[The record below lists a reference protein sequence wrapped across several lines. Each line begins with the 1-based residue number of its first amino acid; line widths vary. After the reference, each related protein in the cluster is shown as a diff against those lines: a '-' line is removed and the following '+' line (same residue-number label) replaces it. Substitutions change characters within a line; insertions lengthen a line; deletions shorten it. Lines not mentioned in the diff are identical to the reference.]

1 MNELEAPVQPSPAEG
16 EKSVADAGNRK
27 VPNKRH
33 RQRPRIKSDSDVPKF
48 RGRGKKELLSETQKE
63 VISEGNENKDGDNV
77 EPKKVR
83 VYRRRRVKSECKPGD
98 KSSNAFKNS
107 SKDAS
112 ERAAKKDRV
121 RAGRRSYWE
130 VKLKDKTSPRS
141 ESSTQER
148 VPRRS
153 VPNFYGNQRRDEFFP
168 REIPPYRP
176 SFFNSNGGYSNFKYD
191 PLQCTRY
198 GMPMQQY
205 PRDGFPRDRAWGNF
219 GPRQMGFAPP
229 YETSWMKPHMPPPP
243 PSWFPRGIPP
253 HARDTWRNKNWDT
266 GFRSG
271 NVPAPQAGG
280 FNQNNRSRQPYGS
293 MNVPPPTYCNPPP
306 WTRAR
311 SVPPFFN
318 STLPDPNVNFNHRN
332 RRPRVFSRR
341 SRYSSEGV
349 KSDHKEEAKESADSI
364 GAEAMEKQKQTE
376 ILPESSHE
384 AQQPSSDPK
393 PSPSAPS
400 LVTTTKNMEN
410 NEDVAGA
417 ELGDDSVALNSL
429 PSGQES
435 CHDGKG
441 DSENQDET
449 KERDFSATV
458 VSVVENLHDEL
469 DSKANRAVRVLI
481 DLIHPDARS
490 LIDCLEIPSSEFYR
504 LCSQLSL
511 VEFKELH
518 ELKLS
523 LVDSALIRR
532 LLDDL
537 IWISRSILVPLL
549 AEKALLADEHIDFS
563 RLDLDIIKT
572 ENLDPSKELDLVLA
586 VAEDLRGIPD
596 VVEQD
601 TDGCLQQCM
610 VVKKIWEAFVNNDR
624 QALKELGVVDTAE
637 TISGKIELGMTITD
651 ENVTMLL
658 RDSMKTGFGEY
669 SWLVENHPEL
679 IRTMEHFECLMESLP
694 HMQECVDIRP
704 LQRTMTIIPKFLA
717 SLNENDLASCVAK
730 HLGSHNL
737 PSAVTSWSE
746 ILRGAKSAEKLSVD
760 LITQFL
766 FCSNKRGAEELL
778 GALLENIPIEK
789 RIMAI
794 ECIDRFPPCL
804 SSELLNPLDSG
815 SLYAAT
821 KRMTEE
827 MPLSRF
833 KKDAIFLI
841 GNLCTHSSMSPSK
854 LLTNVFFPTM
864 STASKGKAAVAISA
878 LINHDKFKQE
888 VMDGSAVSLTDLLT
902 LALEYYEAPMK
913 VSSNCKYQFIESVI
927 SAVREL
933 LSVQN
938 PSVKTEVNLGEI
950 FSKFQHISWYQKL
963 VIWHLFFDGDGSIPI
978 EYPWNKENE
987 TKTIETLSDLPSIL
1001 TAWPGDNSKIFNKFI
1016 SDNFETKDAD
1026 LLSRVVLLALDRDK
1040 ERVEDLFHVFASS
1053 ISDVYDEDQD
1063 WKQKLIELENE
1074 VDATQSLPNG
1084 TTTEVEDHHE
1094 EQGSETSEES
1104 SKQHEMA
1111 VVKGT
1116 AEALCSAVE
1125 EASQTGE
1132 SAANPE
1138 SKVPADDIRT
1148 EEKTAAE
1155 VVADEESQSCE
1166 AHESKSEAYS
1176 QEEVQQRIRSD
1187 SLVVETGSPRKEL
1200 QYDASGDKNQSA
1212 GDKVAAETET
1222 FDWDTLDGSKF
1233 EVRKE
1238 DVLQDLRT
1246 FSWALNA
1253 IEKWPNCPTTVRDK
1267 VLFMASNCRC
1277 DLIKTRALEMMPKSS

>member
-1 MNELEAPVQPSPAEG
+1 L
-16 EKSVADAGNRK
+16 R
-27 VPNKRH
+27 
-33 RQRPRIKSDSDVPKF
+33 SDC
-48 RGRGKKELLSETQKE
+48 L
-63 VISEGNENKDGDNV
+63 
-77 EPKKVR
+77 
-83 VYRRRRVKSECKPGD
+83 
-98 KSSNAFKNS
+98 
-107 SKDAS
+107 
-112 ERAAKKDRV
+112 
-121 RAGRRSYWE
+121 
-130 VKLKDKTSPRS
+130 
-141 ESSTQER
+141 
-148 VPRRS
+148 
-153 VPNFYGNQRRDEFFP
+153 
-168 REIPPYRP
+168 
-176 SFFNSNGGYSNFKYD
+176 
-191 PLQCTRY
+191 
-198 GMPMQQY
+198 
-205 PRDGFPRDRAWGNF
+205 
-219 GPRQMGFAPP
+219 
-229 YETSWMKPHMPPPP
+229 
-243 PSWFPRGIPP
+243 GIP
-253 HARDTWRNKNWDT
+253 
-266 GFRSG
+266 
-271 NVPAPQAGG
+271 
-280 FNQNNRSRQPYGS
+280 
-293 MNVPPPTYCNPPP
+293 C
-306 WTRAR
+306 
-311 SVPPFFN
+311 
-318 STLPDPNVNFNHRN
+318 
-332 RRPRVFSRR
+332 
-341 SRYSSEGV
+341 
-349 KSDHKEEAKESADSI
+349 SA
-364 GAEAMEKQKQTE
+364 
-376 ILPESSHE
+376 
-384 AQQPSSDPK
+384 
-393 PSPSAPS
+393 
-400 LVTTTKNMEN
+400 
-410 NEDVAGA
+410 
-417 ELGDDSVALNSL
+417 
-429 PSGQES
+429 
-435 CHDGKG
+435 
-441 DSENQDET
+441 
-449 KERDFSATV
+449 
-458 VSVVENLHDEL
+458 
-469 DSKANRAVRVLI
+469 
-481 DLIHPDARS
+481 
-490 LIDCLEIPSSEFYR
+490 FYR

-532 LLDDL
+532 LLEDL
-537 IWISRSILVPLL
+537 VWISRSILVPLL

-563 RLDLDIIKT
+563 RLDLDIIK
-572 ENLDPSKELDLVLA
+572 A
-586 VAEDLRGIPD
+586 
-596 VVEQD
+596 
-601 TDGCLQQCM
+601 
-610 VVKKIWEAFVNNDR
+610 
-624 QALKELGVVDTAE
+624 ELGVVDTAE

-651 ENVTMLL
+651 EDVTMLL

-679 IRTMEHFECLMESLP
+679 IKTMEHFECLMESLP

-737 PSAVTSWSE
+737 PSAVASWSE

-888 VMDGSAVSLTDLLT
+888 VMDAPPEDINAVVPLGWLHQFATVNERGSAISLTDLLT
-902 LALEYYEAPMK
+902 FALEYYEAPMK

-950 FSKFQHISWYQKL
+950 FSKFQ
-963 VIWHLFFDGDGSIPI
+963 
-978 EYPWNKENE
+978 
-987 TKTIETLSDLPSIL
+987 
-1001 TAWPGDNSKIFNKFI
+1001 
-1016 SDNFETKDAD
+1016 
-1026 LLSRVVLLALDRDK
+1026 
-1040 ERVEDLFHVFASS
+1040 DLFHVFASS

-1104 SKQHEMA
+1104 SKQHEIAM
-1111 VVKGT
+1111 VKET
-1116 AEALCSAVE
+1116 AEALCSAIE
-1125 EASQTGE
+1125 EASQTDE
-1132 SAANPE
+1132 CTANSE

-1166 AHESKSEAYS
+1166 AHESKSEAFS

-1200 QYDASGDKNQSA
+1200 HCDASGDVNQSA

-1238 DVLQDLRT
+1238 DILQDLRT
-1246 FSWALNA
+1246 FSWALNT
-1253 IEKWPNCPTTVRDK
+1253 IEKWPDCPTTVRDK

>member
-48 RGRGKKELLSETQKE
+48 RGRGKKELLSEAQKE

-98 KSSNAFKNS
+98 KSSNAFKSDHQTTDNAPNAESEQVGASGATENADDKKTLDNQKENS

-112 ERAAKKDRV
+112 ERAAKKDRVRAGRRSYWEVKLKDKTSPRSESSTQERVPRRSRAAKKDRV

-198 GMPMQQY
+198 GMPMQEEKHFQQY

-293 MNVPPPTYCNPPP
+293 MNVPSPTYCNPPP

-341 SRYSSEGV
+341 SRYRSEGV
-349 KSDHKEEAKESADSI
+349 KTDHKDEAKESADSI

-384 AQQPSSDPK
+384 AQQPSSDPM

-435 CHDGKG
+435 SHDGKG

-490 LIDCLEIPSSEFYR
+490 LIDCLGIPCSAFYR

-532 LLDDL
+532 LLEDL
-537 IWISRSILVPLL
+537 VWISRSILVPQL
-549 AEKALLADEHIDFS
+549 AEKALLADEHIDF
-563 RLDLDIIKT
+563 
-572 ENLDPSKELDLVLA
+572 N
-586 VAEDLRGIPD
+586 LRGIPE

-601 TDGCLQQCM
+601 TDGCLEQCM
-610 VVKKIWEAFVNNDR
+610 VVKKIWKAFLSNDR

-651 ENVTMLL
+651 EDVTMLL

-730 HLGSHNL
+730 HLGCHNL
-737 PSAVTSWSE
+737 PNAVTSWSE
-746 ILRGAKSAEKLSVD
+746 ILRSAESAEKLSVD

-902 LALEYYEAPMK
+902 FALEYYEAPMK

-950 FSKFQHISWYQKL
+950 FSKFQ
-963 VIWHLFFDGDGSIPI
+963 
-978 EYPWNKENE
+978 
-987 TKTIETLSDLPSIL
+987 
-1001 TAWPGDNSKIFNKFI
+1001 
-1016 SDNFETKDAD
+1016 
-1026 LLSRVVLLALDRDK
+1026 
-1040 ERVEDLFHVFASS
+1040 DLFHVFASS
-1053 ISDVYDEDQD
+1053 ISDVYDDDQD

-1074 VDATQSLPNG
+1074 VGATQSLPNG

-1094 EQGSETSEES
+1094 EQGSKTSEES
-1104 SKQHEMA
+1104 SKQHEI
-1111 VVKGT
+1111 VNVEET
-1116 AEALCSAVE
+1116 AAALCSAIV

-1132 SAANPE
+1132 CTANSE
-1138 SKVPADDIRT
+1138 SKMPADDTHT
-1148 EEKTAAE
+1148 EEKGTAD
-1155 VVADEESQSCE
+1155 VVAEEESKGCE
-1166 AHESKSEAYS
+1166 AHESKSEAS
-1176 QEEVQQRIRSD
+1176 PQEEVQQRIRSD

-1200 QYDASGDKNQSA
+1200 QFDASGDKNQSA

-1238 DVLQDLRT
+1238 DILQDLRT
-1246 FSWALNA
+1246 FSWALNT
-1253 IEKWPNCPTTVRDK
+1253 IEKWPDCPSTVRDK

-1277 DLIKTRALEMMPKSS
+1277 DLIKTRALEMIPKSS